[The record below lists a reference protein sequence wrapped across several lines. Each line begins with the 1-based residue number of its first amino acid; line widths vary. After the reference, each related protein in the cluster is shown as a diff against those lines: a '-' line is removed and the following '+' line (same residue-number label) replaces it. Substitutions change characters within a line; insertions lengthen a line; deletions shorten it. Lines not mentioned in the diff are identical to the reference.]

1 LAMLLDEPTKATIDA
16 VIVPMGAA
24 AEARALGLLADL
36 RRGGVAVDMAYKGK
50 MKQRLAK
57 ADALGARYALILG
70 DDELEAGVVAVKDL
84 ATGDQRKVAFADV
97 AEALR

>member
-1 LAMLLDEPTKATIDA
+1 
-16 VIVPMGAA
+16 
-24 AEARALGLLADL
+24 
-36 RRGGVAVDMAYKGK
+36 MAYKGK

-70 DDELEAGVVAVKDL
+70 DDELAAGVVAVKDL